1 MITKLQK
8 EYLEKRLNTIANK
21 KLDEWKEKNPEPE
34 DFKNKNL
41 IFDLIKS
48 GKVKLRK
55 NLVDTSY
62 SWYDIKAYFE
72 LDAIESKSYKE
83 RRKWMD
89 ERDAVWD
96 KMRDKTNI
104 LMDKVVFEGLDLQG
118 ALEEI
123 ENMKF

>member
-1 MITKLQK
+1 MIQK

-21 KLDEWKEKNPEPE
+21 KLEEWKEKHPEPE
-34 DFKNKNL
+34 DFRNRAL

-55 NLVDTSY
+55 SPTESSY

-72 LDAIESKSYKE
+72 LDSLESKSYQE
-83 RRKWMD
+83 RQEWQEK
-89 ERDAVWD
+89 RDAVWD
-96 KMRDKTNI
+96 KMKEKANI

>member
-1 MITKLQK
+1 MINKLQK

-21 KLDEWKEKNPEPE
+21 KLDEWEEKHPESE
-34 DFKNKNL
+34 DFTNRAL

-55 NLVDTSY
+55 SPLDSSY

-72 LDAIESKSYKE
+72 LDALENKSYKE
-83 RRKWMD
+83 RQEWQEKKD
-89 ERDAVWD
+89 DVWD
-96 KMRDKTNI
+96 KMKEKANV